1 MALTQQILA
10 ATAELSGLTEAQI
23 NAIITLSQNDEN
35 SVLGTRIGEIY
46 RQMDATI
53 ASATGVQRNG
63 DEKTYN
69 YLVRATKEIAEKA
82 KGVDGLNSQI
92 AALTKEKAR
101 LEKVIAEGTG
111 DAETKKALAQ
121 AQKDLAAVTKQF
133 TDLHTEYETAKT
145 NYATELFNVKIENEL
160 SVATA
165 NIKFKPE
172 LPQSVTGVILNQAI
186 AKIKGMNPEY
196 IDNGNGG
203 KVLAFKDGNGAIMR
217 NPDNMLNPYTATDLI
232 AKELKTMGVLDEGKP
247 KPGGGT
253 ESPKGGRGG
262 NGGNGGTI
270 DVSGAR
276 NRVEAYDAI
285 SNALMQQG
293 MTVGSAEFD
302 AAMTQAWKD
311 NNVSSLPER

>member
-1 MALTQQILA
+1 MALTQQILS

-23 NAIITLSQNDEN
+23 NAIVTLSQNDEN

-69 YLVRATKEIAEKA
+69 YLERATKDIAEKA

-133 TDLHTEYETAKT
+133 TDLHTEYETAKA
-145 NYATELFNVKIENEL
+145 NHATELFNVKIENEL

-172 LPQSVTGVILNQAI
+172 LPQSVTGVILDQAI
-186 AKIKGMNPEY
+186 AKVKGMNPEY

-232 AKELKTMGVLDEGKP
+232 AKELKTMGVLDEGKQ

-253 ESPKGGRGG
+253 KPIKPGAS
-262 NGGNGGTI
+262 GGNGGTI

-285 SNALMQQG
+285 SNALLQQG

-311 NNVSSLPER
+311 NNVASLPER

>member
-69 YLVRATKEIAEKA
+69 YLERATKDIAEKA
-82 KGVDGLNSQI
+82 KGVDGLNNQI

-101 LEKVIAEGTG
+101 LEKVIADGTG

-133 TDLHTEYETAKT
+133 TDLHTEYETAKV
-145 NYATELFNVKIENEL
+145 NHATELFNVKIENEL

-253 ESPKGGRGG
+253 EPPKGGRGG

>member
-69 YLVRATKEIAEKA
+69 YLERATKEIAEKA

-133 TDLHTEYETAKT
+133 TDLHTEYETAKA
-145 NYATELFNVKIENEL
+145 NHATELFNVKIENEL

-253 ESPKGGRGG
+253 EPPKGGRGG
-262 NGGNGGTI
+262 NGGNGGII

>member
-1 MALTQQILA
+1 MALTQQILS

-23 NAIITLSQNDEN
+23 NAIVTLSQNDEN

-69 YLVRATKEIAEKA
+69 YLERATKDIAEKA

-133 TDLHTEYETAKT
+133 TDLHTEYETEKA
-145 NYATELFNVKIENEL
+145 NHATELFNVKIENEL

-172 LPQSVTGVILNQAI
+172 LPQSVTGVILDQAI
-186 AKIKGMNPEY
+186 AKVKGMNPEY

-232 AKELKTMGVLDEGKP
+232 AKELKTMGVLDEGKQ

-253 ESPKGGRGG
+253 KPNKPGAS
-262 NGGNGGTI
+262 GGNGGTI

-285 SNALMQQG
+285 SNALLQQG

-311 NNVSSLPER
+311 NNVASLPER

>member
-1 MALTQQILA
+1 MALTQQILS

-23 NAIITLSQNDEN
+23 NAIVTLSQNDEN

-69 YLVRATKEIAEKA
+69 YLERATKDIAEKA

-133 TDLHTEYETAKT
+133 TDLHTEYETAKA
-145 NYATELFNVKIENEL
+145 NHATELFNVKIENEL

-172 LPQSVTGVILNQAI
+172 LPQSVTGVILDQAI
-186 AKIKGMNPEY
+186 AKVKGMNPEY

-232 AKELKTMGVLDEGKP
+232 AKELKTMGVLDEGKS

-253 ESPKGGRGG
+253 KPNPGASGGS
-262 NGGNGGTI
+262 GGTI

-285 SNALMQQG
+285 SNALLQQG

-311 NNVSSLPER
+311 NNVASLPER

>member
-69 YLVRATKEIAEKA
+69 YLERATKDIAEKA
-82 KGVDGLNSQI
+82 KGVDGLNNQI

-101 LEKVIAEGTG
+101 LEKVIADGTG

-133 TDLHTEYETAKT
+133 TDLHTEYETAKA
-145 NYATELFNVKIENEL
+145 NHATELFNVKIENEL

-253 ESPKGGRGG
+253 EPPKGGRGG